1 MRLNE
6 PIDSLEGL
14 LAEDEFHQRHLGP
27 DAAEQQVMLAALG
40 LSSLEALI
48 DQTVPESIRLRRPLS
63 LPAPTTEQQ
72 ALKGLKALAEKNQVY
87 RSYIGA
93 GYYGCITPEPIKRS
107 LLENPGWY
115 TAYTPYQ
122 AEVAQGR
129 LEALMNFQQLVID
142 LTGLPMANASLL
154 DEATAAAEAMGMF
167 LRLRKDASANVYLV
181 DEAVHPQVVA
191 VIKSR
196 AQWMGVQVKLV
207 DLLSKDAQ
215 SGCDLQQVFGAHV
228 QIPNTQGGLAD
239 CTVLAERLHA
249 QAARLSV
256 GCDLL
261 GLMLTKPPGDMGADV
276 ALGNAQRFGVPMGFG
291 GPHAAFF
298 AVKADLVRA
307 APGRIIGV
315 SVDAAGKPAYR
326 MSLQTREQ
334 HIRRDKATSNICT
347 AQALLANMASFY
359 AVYHGPEGLRRIA
372 TRVNAFTRMLAQELS
387 KAGLTPTFENYF
399 DTLHISINS
408 PEKAQAILSR
418 AKAQQINL
426 RSFTN
431 NSQIVTGLGVSID
444 ETVGL
449 HDLADLVDVFTGQR
463 PEASSLQGQ
472 TLSKLPASIPA
483 SLLRTGPV
491 LSHPVFHRY
500 RSETEFVRYMKRL
513 ENRDISLVHSMIP
526 LAHAP

>member
-93 GYYGCITPEPIKRS
+93 GYYGCITPEPIRRS

-215 SGCDLQQVFGAHV
+215 SGCDLHQVFGAHV
-228 QIPNTQGGLAD
+228 QIPNTQGRLAD

-399 DTLHISINS
+399 DTLHIPINS

-491 LSHPVFHRY
+491 LS
-500 RSETEFVRYMKRL
+500 
-513 ENRDISLVHSMIP
+513 
-526 LAHAP
+526 